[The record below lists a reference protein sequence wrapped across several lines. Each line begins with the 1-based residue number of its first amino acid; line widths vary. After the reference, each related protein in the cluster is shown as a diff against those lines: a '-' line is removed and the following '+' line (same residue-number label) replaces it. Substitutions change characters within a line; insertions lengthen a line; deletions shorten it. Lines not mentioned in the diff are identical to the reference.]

1 MSSVVA
7 LKPGMEGLDLFR
19 VIKVNVKRENL
30 HIYFINKE
38 SAYIL

>member
-1 MSSVVA
+1 MRSVVA
-7 LKPGMEGLDLFR
+7 LKPGMESLDLFR

-30 HIYFINKE
+30 HKCFIYKE